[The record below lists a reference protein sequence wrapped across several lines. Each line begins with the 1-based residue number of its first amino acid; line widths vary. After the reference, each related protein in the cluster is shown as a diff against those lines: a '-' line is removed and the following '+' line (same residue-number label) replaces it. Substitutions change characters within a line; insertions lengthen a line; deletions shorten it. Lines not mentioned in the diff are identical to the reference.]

1 MTIVATEH
9 PMRRLA
15 GQTLV
20 ALEPL
25 EVYVADPAWEPV
37 LGRVLLVPGGTA
49 LDIDD
54 GFLAAEATMAEKVAA
69 DMETPEGEAWHLPA
83 VPCVIRD
90 PDLPAVRVLVNPDD
104 ADARCNV
111 VARGAG
117 PRAGRDPTRCGHPA
131 RTVDD
136 LIGRTC
142 SGCFLRWWQLR
153 KTAAEAQQ

>member
-1 MTIVATEH
+1 
-9 PMRRLA
+9 MRRLA

-25 EVYVADPAWEPV
+25 EVYVADPAWEAV

-54 GFLAAEATMAEKVAA
+54 GFLAAKATMAEQIAA
-69 DMETPEGEAWHLPA
+69 DAEPTDGVMWHLPA
-83 VPCVIRD
+83 VPCVVND

-104 ADARCNV
+104 AEARCNI
-111 VARGAG
+111 VARGNG
-117 PRAGRDPTRCGHPA
+117 PRVGRTPTRCGHPA
-131 RTVDD
+131 RTADD

-142 SGCFLRWWQLR
+142 GGCFLRWWQLT
-153 KTAAEAQQ
+153 KAAKEVAP